1 MDLKA
6 FLLSLIVIYVAA
18 RVMGEVAVRLGQSAV
33 LGELVAGILLGGS
46 VSGLIEP
53 TDVLKLLGEVGVILL
68 LFEVGLESDL
78 QSFLKVGWSA
88 GLVAVIGVVTP
99 FLLGGGVA
107 LAVGLSTLQAVFI
120 GATLTA
126 TSVAISARTLSDLG
140 RLQTRESNIIL
151 GAAVLDD
158 ILGLVIL
165 SVVLDLALSG
175 TVSWV
180 EAGRAGVLAI
190 VFLGVAV
197 LAGIRYAHLFSGLV
211 RRMRTREQVV
221 AAAMIF
227 ALVLG
232 YAASL
237 LRIAPLVGAFA
248 AGLVL
253 ARTEHQAKI
262 REKIR
267 PVTDV
272 FAPIFFVLTGAA
284 LDVAL
289 FNPVEP
295 RNHPVLILAVL
306 LLAAAVIGKLLAGLG
321 APTRTNRWAVGVG
334 MLPRG
339 EVGLIFG
346 GAGLAHGI
354 IDHRQY
360 GAILLVVVLTTLVAP
375 VGLKLLFGGSGASR
389 DKSP

>member
-1 MDLKA
+1 MELKT
-6 FLLSLIVIYVAA
+6 FLLSLILIYVAA

-46 VSGLIEP
+46 VFGLIEP
-53 TDVLKLLGEVGVILL
+53 SEPLKLLGEVGVILL

-99 FLLGGGVA
+99 FVLGGGVA
-107 LAVGLSTLQAVFI
+107 VALGLSTLQAVFI

-126 TSVAISARTLSDLG
+126 TSVAITARALSDLG
-140 RLQTRESNIIL
+140 RLGTRESNVIL

-165 SVVLDLALSG
+165 SIVIDLAVSG
-175 TVSWV
+175 AVSWPA
-180 EAGRAGVLAI
+180 AGRAGVLAI
-190 VFLGVAV
+190 LFLGVAV

-211 RRMRTREQVV
+211 SRMRTREQVV
-221 AAAMIF
+221 AAAMMF

-232 YAASL
+232 YAALL

-253 ARTEHQAKI
+253 ARTEHQANI

-272 FAPIFFVLTGAA
+272 FAPIFFVLTGVA

-289 FNPVEP
+289 LDPVEP
-295 RNHPVLILAVL
+295 RNHPVLLLAAL
-306 LLAAAVIGKLLAGLG
+306 LLAAAVIGKLASGLG
-321 APTRTNRWAVGVG
+321 APRRSNRWAVGVG

-346 GAGLAHGI
+346 GVGLAYGI
-354 IDHRQY
+354 IDHGQY

-375 VGLKLLFGGSGASR
+375 VALKPLFRRPKASR
-389 DKSP
+389 NESS